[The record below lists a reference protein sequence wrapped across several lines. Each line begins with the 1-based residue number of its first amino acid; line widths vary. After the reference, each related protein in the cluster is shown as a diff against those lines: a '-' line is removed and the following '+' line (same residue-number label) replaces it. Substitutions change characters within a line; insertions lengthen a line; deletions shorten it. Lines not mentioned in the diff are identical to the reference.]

1 MLDKF
6 QELPQLFIT
15 GSFTDNQMQ
24 GRREVQRLKELR
36 ELFKLGLREIADA
49 VFSERISHFNCE
61 EIERIVEA
69 RFEKTQL
76 RESIMKS
83 INKAIEMQQR

>member
-1 MLDKF
+1 MLEKF

-24 GRREVQRLKELR
+24 GRREVRRLR
-36 ELFKLGLREIADA
+36 ELKDLFKLGLREIADA
-49 VFSERISHFNCE
+49 VFSERIAHFNSE

-83 INKAIEMQQR
+83 INKAIEM

>member
-1 MLDKF
+1 MLEKF
-6 QELPQLFIT
+6 EELPQLFIT

-24 GRREVQRLKELR
+24 GRREVRRLRELR
-36 ELFKLGLREIADA
+36 DLFKLGLREIADA
-49 VFSERISHFNCE
+49 VFSERIAHFNSE

-83 INKAIEMQQR
+83 INKAIEM

>member
-1 MLDKF
+1 MLEKF

-24 GRREVQRLKELR
+24 GRRELRRLRELR
-36 ELFKLGLREIADA
+36 DLFKLGLREIADA
-49 VFSERISHFNCE
+49 VFSERIAHFNSE

-83 INKAIEMQQR
+83 INKAIEM

>member
-1 MLDKF
+1 M
-6 QELPQLFIT
+6 T

-24 GRREVQRLKELR
+24 KRKEVRRLKELR

-49 VFSERISHFNCE
+49 VFSERISHFNSE

-83 INKAIEMQQR
+83 INKAIEM